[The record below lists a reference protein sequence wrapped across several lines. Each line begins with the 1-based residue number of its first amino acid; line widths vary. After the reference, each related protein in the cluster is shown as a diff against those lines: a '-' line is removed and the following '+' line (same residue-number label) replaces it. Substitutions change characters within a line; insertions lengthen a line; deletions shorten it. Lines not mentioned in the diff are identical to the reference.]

1 MRKTLFLLS
10 FFTSLAVYLH
20 GQNVRI
26 YDTRNQLLEQNYE
39 YVVLGTL
46 GQDFIQA
53 HFKVKNE
60 GSQPIDVKVRK
71 QELALHGDSEF
82 TFCWM
87 TCYASSVTESVLSMT
102 IPAGSF
108 GESTL
113 DADFLPDVNV
123 GGITRVALTAFDM
136 ANPSDS
142 ARVVVKFDFLAS
154 VESQQAATVKLYPN
168 PTEGDLTV
176 SGGQGKKLS
185 VYNTIGQLV
194 HTQNLLSNEESV
206 DISSLKSGIYMVQLS
221 DNGKITITRKLV
233 KR

>member
-1 MRKTLFLLS
+1 MRKFLFLIS
-10 FFTSLAVYLH
+10 IFTSLAVYSH

-60 GSQPIDVKVRK
+60 GTQPVEVKVRK
-71 QELALHGDSEF
+71 QVLSLHGDSEF
-82 TFCWM
+82 TFCWI
-87 TCYASSVTESVLSMT
+87 TCYASSVIESEFSMT

-113 DADFLPDVNV
+113 DADFYPDLSV
-123 GGITRVALTAFDM
+123 GGITRVALTAFDV
-136 ANPSDS
+136 ANPNDT
-142 ARVVVKFDFLAS
+142 ARVVVKFDFLTSVEDTKQAS
-154 VESQQAATVKLYPN
+154 VKIYPN
-168 PTEGDLTV
+168 PTEGNLTI
-176 SGGQGKKLS
+176 SGSQGKKLAI
-185 VYNTIGQLV
+185 YNAIGQQV
-194 HTQNLLSNEESV
+194 FTQNILSNEESF
-206 DISSLKSGIYMVQLS
+206 DINSLKSGIYMVQLS
-221 DNGKITITRKLV
+221 DNERVSVTRKLV